1 MRSRAGR
8 SNPRHKAVARL
19 LWILLA
25 VLAGVLVL
33 VVQNEKGFAG
43 LSQVDMTSLAVK
55 IVLVVVIGSFALTLF
70 RERFAS
76 ALQSALIWVVI
87 ALLLAIG
94 YTYRFELQDVSE
106 RVLAEI
112 VPGHVATRGRT
123 VEIVRTG
130 GSFSIGAQVNGARI
144 PMALDTG
151 ASSVV
156 LTQEAA
162 KAAGLPLEVLA
173 YTVNVDTANGRARA
187 APVTLD
193 RLAVGGIVERSVPA
207 LIAQPGQLHTSLL
220 GMSFLNRLQSWEVRG
235 DQLLMRGYP

>member
-1 MRSRAGR
+1 VEVVRS
-8 SNPRHKAVARL
+8 
-19 LWILLA
+19 
-25 VLAGVLVL
+25 
-33 VVQNEKGFAG
+33 
-43 LSQVDMTSLAVK
+43 
-55 IVLVVVIGSFALTLF
+55 
-70 RERFAS
+70 
-76 ALQSALIWVVI
+76 
-87 ALLLAIG
+87 
-94 YTYRFELQDVSE
+94 
-106 RVLAEI
+106 
-112 VPGHVATRGRT
+112 
-123 VEIVRTG
+123 G
-130 GSFSIGAQVNGARI
+130 GSFSIGAQVNGARVA
-144 PMALDTG
+144 MALDTG

-220 GMSFLNRLQSWEVRG
+220 GMSFLNRLESWEVRG